1 MFNSKKMTIKSQ
13 ISFLLASFLIIGGFT
28 YYVLFYTPK
37 DSLELYQGISFAEDF
52 KEAQKLMLDGY
63 EGNFTEADFNFINS
77 LENSANSVS
86 QVTLFEYDD
95 KTFVIMTSPG
105 TDRLKV
111 LKVEDAPEEVRNYFL
126 EFLP

>member
-1 MFNSKKMTIKSQ
+1 MWNSKKMTVKSW
-13 ISFLLASFLIIGGFT
+13 ISFLLMCFLIIGGFT
-28 YYVLFYTPK
+28 YYVLFHTPK

-52 KEAQKLMLDGY
+52 NDAQKLMLDGY
-63 EGNFTEADFNFINS
+63 EGNFTEADFDFINS

-111 LKVEDAPEEVRNYFL
+111 LKVEEAPEEIRDYFF